1 MTRFKRLTI
10 NGLKY
15 IYSFNTLD
23 GEGTFSI
30 NSADFSLQ
38 LIEKKCYLENQEMD
52 QDNLNKILFIGKK
65 KIIENNFPE
74 SCIYA
79 TH

>member
-1 MTRFKRLTI
+1 MTRFKKLTI
-10 NGLKY
+10 NGSKN
-15 IYSFNTLD
+15 IYSFKTLD

-30 NSADFSLQ
+30 DSDDFSLQ

-52 QDNLNKILFIGKK
+52 QDNLNKILFFGKK
-65 KIIENNFPE
+65 KIIENKFPE
-74 SCIYA
+74 RCIYA

>member
-1 MTRFKRLTI
+1 MTIFKKLTI
-10 NGLKY
+10 NGSKN
-15 IYSFNTLD
+15 IYSFKTLD

-30 NSADFSLQ
+30 DSDDFSLQ

-52 QDNLNKILFIGKK
+52 QDNLNKILFFGKK
-65 KIIENNFPE
+65 KIIENKFPE
-74 SCIYA
+74 RCIYA

>member
-1 MTRFKRLTI
+1 MTRFKKLTI
-10 NGLKY
+10 NGSKN
-15 IYSFNTLD
+15 IYSFKTLD

-30 NSADFSLQ
+30 DSDYFSLQ

-52 QDNLNKILFIGKK
+52 QDNLNKILFFGKK
-65 KIIENNFPE
+65 KIIENKFPE
-74 SCIYA
+74 RCIYA